1 MKSDNKI
8 LKYFLLLF
16 TMGIISF
23 YSCSEEF
30 PDQPNGNTPPDTGM
44 FLYPD
49 SNSTVSQQ
57 PSRLTVNW
65 WGDDP
70 DGLIIGFYFKWEGI
84 ETKWTFTTKNDS
96 TFSLPI
102 GSSDTTYNFFV
113 SAVDAQG
120 NGKYDLNVFQN
131 GIDFGPEP
139 FIDNNNN
146 GIYDAGEKYYDVG
159 LIDPTPASTL
169 FPIRNSAPILTWN
182 ELSFLPDSSFPVATI
197 AWNASDLDGD
207 ESITNIQIALNDT
220 NNFVSI
226 PGSIRL
232 VTLRGINLSSA
243 NPEVEILINASP
255 QNIHPE
261 KLQGL
266 VLNGEN
272 RIFIKA
278 ADLSGASSEI
288 IQLPDTSSTWFVK
301 KPKGEVLIFDDYK
314 GTATTD
320 VQITQFYNQVFSEMN
335 GGVLAEKFDVFDLAK
350 NSIAFESVTLL
361 ETLKLFK
368 YVFWYSASNPRLDLL
383 NIVTEKYN
391 QAGGKIAFSM
401 TFQDSTDQYPYDIS
415 SLQGFLPINGVSAK
429 FGDGNLLPGADI
441 LPSSQSVYPILENSV
456 NISFTRSYTPNT
468 IITDSVYTLYNRNNV
483 LIGNISF
490 MTKVRNL
497 FFIGLPLHQCNGGQA
512 NVSVLLTKIFFED
525 FGVTP

>member
-1 MKSDNKI
+1 MKLDNKI
-8 LKYFLLLF
+8 LKYFLLML
-16 TMGIISF
+16 TIGIISF

-49 SNSTVSQQ
+49 STVSQQ

-146 GIYDAGEKYYDVG
+146 GIYDNGEKYYDIG

-197 AWNASDLDGD
+197 AWNASDLDGN
-207 ESITNIQIALNDT
+207 ESITTIQIALNDT
-220 NNFVSI
+220 NNFVAI

-232 VTLRGINLSSA
+232 VTLRGINLSSP

-266 VLNGEN
+266 ALNGVN
-272 RIFIKA
+272 RIFIRA
-278 ADLSGASSEI
+278 ADLSGASSQI

-301 KPKGEVLIFDDYK
+301 KPKGEVLIFDDFK
-314 GTATTD
+314 GTSTSD
-320 VQITQFYNQVFSEMN
+320 VQTTQFYNQVFSEMN
-335 GGVLAEKFDVFDLAK
+335 GGVLAQKFDVFDLAK

-415 SLQGFLPINGVSAK
+415 SLQGFLPIDAISAPLGTNGTILA
-429 FGDGNLLPGADI
+429 GAEVRPATQNDF
-441 LPSSQSVYPILENSV
+441 PILKTVGSILFVRSLTEN
-456 NISFTRSYTPNT
+456 NIIAENIYDLF
-468 IITDSVYTLYNRNNV
+468 DRNGIG
-483 LIGNISF
+483 LGNIAYRTT
-490 MTKVRNL
+490 TKNL
-497 FFIGLPLHQCNGGQA
+497 FFIGMPLHQCNGGQA